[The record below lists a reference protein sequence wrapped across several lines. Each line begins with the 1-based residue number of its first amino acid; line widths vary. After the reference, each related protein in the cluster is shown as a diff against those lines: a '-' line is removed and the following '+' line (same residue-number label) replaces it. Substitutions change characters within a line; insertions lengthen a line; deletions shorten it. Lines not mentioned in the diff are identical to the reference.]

1 MRKPGGNRSS
11 AVSNDESVPADT
23 SRHGSKNKI
32 DNKPV
37 INVRCIYRN
46 PDYKPFPVWG
56 DYFSNNTSDNSGQ
69 KVMSITEASSMS
81 RNGKVARYTLTM
93 D

>member
-23 SRHGSKNKI
+23 GRHGSKNKI

-37 INVRCIYRN
+37 INARFIYRN
-46 PDYKPFPVWG
+46 PDYKPFPLG
-56 DYFSNNTSDNSGQ
+56 NYFSNNASDNSGQ
-69 KVMSITEASSMS
+69 KAMSITEASSMS